1 MKHFKID
8 TLNISS
14 MKPIIS
20 ESVYKTLYNLIIKQK
35 TPEVKQLGEELT
47 KALVVKDNALQKDI
61 VTINSIVEFI
71 DDSVNKPIKMQ
82 IVLPE
87 EMNLNQRKISI
98 LAPISIALIGFKQG
112 AQFTWKM
119 PSGIKN
125 INILKV
131 INT

>member
-1 MKHFKID
+1 
-8 TLNISS
+8 

-47 KALVVKDNALQKDI
+47 KALIVKDNALQKDI